1 MFCLSVSAIF
11 AADGHRPQH
20 VVALPTDLLPLL
32 PAAAKVKVAAELGG
46 QFPEILGVHR
56 VYIQTRAQSRVTL
69 TVGGRAYLWPNTSV
83 VIRCPV
89 RRFQKPWIRW
99 TKDGHCLQTS
109 PRWTVTSSGSLK
121 LLHLAAPDIGTY
133 HCVAGSAHKSLVLK
147 LIGSNNR
154 LLLPPVIREQSKDSP
169 GLDHEADCLG
179 ATLHKMQ
186 KLKASR
192 KKRGPGEGQVA
203 WQPSL
208 VMLLGPCVGISGSQE
223 QQLEAAARLG
233 ACSMDIAQFEEL
245 IRNISQFMGPGEAG
259 DDVASQLIYQL
270 VAHLTAVPTASL
282 PPQPEEEVP
291 PVSRVPHGGTCR
303 LALQLQA
310 PTLLRPSQA
319 PSVSLNQTVSMRIGA
334 AVYITPRTTV
344 VNILCELLTPT
355 EATFSWTK
363 DGVPIQP
370 SNR

>member
-1 MFCLSVSAIF
+1 M
-11 AADGHRPQH
+11 
-20 VVALPTDLLPLL
+20 VALPTDLLPLL
-32 PAAAKVKVAAELGG
+32 PATAKVKAAAELGG

-89 RRFQKPWIRW
+89 RRFQKSWIRW

-133 HCVAGSAHKSLVLK
+133 HCIAGSAHNSLVLK

-154 LLLPPVIREQSKDSP
+154 LLLPPVIREQSKDAP

-203 WQPSL
+203 WQPSS

-233 ACSMDIAQFEEL
+233 ACSMDLAQFEEL
-245 IRNISQFMGPGEAG
+245 IRNISQLMGPGEA
-259 DDVASQLIYQL
+259 DDDSQLIYQL
-270 VAHLTAVPTASL
+270 VAHLTAVSTASL
-282 PPQPEEEVP
+282 PPQQEEEVP
-291 PVSRVPHGGTCR
+291 PVSRAPHRGTCR
-303 LALQLQA
+303 LALLLQA
-310 PTLLRPSQA
+310 PTLLRPSQG

-334 AVYITPRTTV
+334 TVYITPRTMA

-355 EATFSWTK
+355 EATFAWTK